1 MHRATSASPPTT
13 STCQFGSRGYGG
25 MFPMCPEKNKH
36 SLKKPHSAD
45 RERRGSLS
53 LRIIAINPN
62 TKLRQQQQP
71 FRNQWLIA
79 MESKLKQPT
88 QPIDSLK
95 SQLDWYAR
103 GFADQFLAFSSEQ
116 VP

>member
-1 MHRATSASPPTT
+1 
-13 STCQFGSRGYGG
+13 